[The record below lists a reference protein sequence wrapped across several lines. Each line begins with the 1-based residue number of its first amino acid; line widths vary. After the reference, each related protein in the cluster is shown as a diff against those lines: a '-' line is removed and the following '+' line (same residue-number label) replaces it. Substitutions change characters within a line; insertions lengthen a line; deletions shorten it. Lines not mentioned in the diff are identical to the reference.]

1 MTMHQKPTLRYSISF
16 KQKVVREIEKE
27 GLSISSAARRYGITG
42 GSTIQRWI
50 KKFGKNHLLSQVI
63 RIEMKGEKDRLKE
76 LESENKRLKIALA
89 DATMQNHVLEKL
101 IEVAN
106 ENYETDLKKNL
117 GAQSSKKATRKK
129 GTR

>member
-1 MTMHQKPTLRYSISF
+1 MVQQPGVMELPGDPLF
-16 KQKVVREIEKE
+16 K
-27 GLSISSAARRYGITG
+27 
-42 GSTIQRWI
+42 RWI

-117 GAQSSKKATRKK
+117 GLQSSKKATRKK